1 MPQYNLAEKYA
12 GRMEKQWLHDS
23 FVKPH
28 TNGNLNFDGV
38 DTVNVYVPTTV
49 PLNDYVREGTSR
61 YGSPTEIIP
70 NVHRYKLEQDKS
82 YTGTIDLGNSRSR
95 TIGAAT
101 SEWVQN
107 QNRSV
112 VIPFEDRYALNKYA
126 NNGKIVELGS
136 SASLTKDNALA
147 ELEKARA
154 AFVNGRVP
162 TADRVLWAT
171 EAFINLIAES
181 KQFTEIEKLA
191 VDAVRRGEVGT
202 CKTFRVIEIP
212 DDLMPA
218 NCHFIAAHK
227 SSLVFESKITELKI
241 NTSPQGISGTLIE
254 ARNLFDAFV
263 IGSLAKGVYSLV
275 AASSKQ
281 ACGVAISSHTATI
294 TATGSSKVLFT
305 TDGSDPRFSKTAQAT
320 TTGGTVTTTEGM
332 TVKAVAYADG
342 KFTSEIAED
351 TDDGE

>member
-1 MPQYNLAEKYA
+1 MPQYNLSEKYA
-12 GRMEKQWLHDS
+12 RRMEKQWLHDS
-23 FVKPH
+23 FVKPYV
-28 TNGNLNFDGV
+28 NGNLDFDGV
-38 DTVNVYVPTTV
+38 DTVQVYVPTTV
-49 PLNDYVREGTSR
+49 PLNKYVREGTSR
-61 YGSPTEIIP
+61 YGNPTEIVP
-70 NVHRYKLEQDKS
+70 NVHRYKLEQDMS

-112 VIPFEDRYALNKYA
+112 VIPYEDRYSLKKYA

-136 SASLTKDNALA
+136 GSGITVDTALG

-162 TADRVLWAT
+162 TDNRVVWAS
-171 EAFINLIAES
+171 ESFINLIAGS

-191 VDAVRRGEVGT
+191 VDAVRKGEVGQ

-227 SSLVFESKITELKI
+227 NALVYESKINELKV

-275 AASSKQ
+275 ANGNKQ
-281 ACGVAISSHTATI
+281 ACSVAIASHQATI
-294 TATGSSKVLFT
+294 TAAGASTILFT
-305 TDGSDPRFSKTAQAT
+305 TDGSDPRFSKSAQAT
-320 TTGGTVTTTEGM
+320 TTGGTVATTEGM
-332 TVKAVAYADG
+332 TVKAVAYADN
-342 KFTSEIAED
+342 KFTSDIAED
-351 TDDGE
+351 TDEG